1 MKREKGFTLIELL
14 VVIAIIALLLGILL
28 PALSY
33 VRQQASAAVCGANQ
47 AGLGKSWYLYQEEHD
62 GRLVGL
68 SNYHSGGRRTPYRWL
83 EQPLYEDWHNPGA
96 PPEGQSNAVVP
107 DAQITHEY
115 ELNGIRAGKLF
126 PYTESEKL
134 YHCPADKN
142 WVKAPSN
149 YAVYISYAGAGLM
162 NSEDFNTRTGWPGD
176 VLPTGWRTVGSA
188 PGGNIRLGLAQKFDD
203 IASPGDRYI
212 FVEEDYYTGKGQNWY
227 RGGFVLMANANYWSW
242 WDWPADYHNN
252 RSTLAF
258 ADGHTEKR
266 TWRDPRTISIITNTP
281 MPGTNQVAGAVQVG
295 NEDMEW
301 LNRGYLAMG
310 FKR

>member
-62 GRLVGL
+62 GQLVGL
-68 SNYHSGGRRTPYRWL
+68 SNYYSGGRRSPYRWV
-83 EQPLYEDWHNPGA
+83 EVPLHQDYYNPGA
-96 PPEGQSNAVVP
+96 PPEGRSSPVAGAP
-107 DAQITHEY
+107 YEHEW

-134 YHCPADKN
+134 YHCPADKYY
-142 WVKAPSN
+142 VKNPTWA
-149 YAVYISYAGAGLM
+149 AYISYAGSGLM
-162 NSEDFNTRTGWPGD
+162 NSEDFNARSGWPGT
-176 VLPTGWRTVGSA
+176 VEPSGWRTVGGLPS
-188 PGGNIRLGLAQKFDD
+188 GQTLRLGLAQKFSD
-203 IASPGDRYI
+203 IRSPGDRYV
-212 FVEEDYYTGKGQNWY
+212 FVEEDYVMRNQQVYA
-227 RGGFVLMANANYWSW
+227 GGFVLMSSGYTSW
-242 WDWPADYHNN
+242 WDWPAAYHNN

-266 TWRDPRTISIITNTP
+266 TWRDPRTISIMTQTP
-281 MPGTNQVAGAVQVG
+281 VPGTTTIAGANQPN
-295 NEDMEW
+295 NEDLEW
-301 LNRGYLAMG
+301 MIKGYLAMG
-310 FKR
+310 FLY